1 MTSPSKEGNR
11 IVGGTAIRGPHLLD
25 SFERS
30 SESSENRAVM
40 WSDCYSVLSSSE
52 GYDGDLFI
60 LVGS

>member
-1 MTSPSKEGNR
+1 LRAPRFVVSY
-11 IVGGTAIRGPHLLD
+11 LLD